1 MPTPAAGADPVK
13 RLIDVRDH
21 PAREAARTALPL
33 LAGVA
38 DRLRSEHDR
47 AADDALRA
55 ELQHTL
61 GRIDDVIG
69 DVWSR
74 AVADPGLPRP

>member
-1 MPTPAAGADPVK
+1 MAADPLE

-38 DRLRSEHDR
+38 DRLRSEHQRTSDH
-47 AADDALRA
+47 ALRA
-55 ELQHTL
+55 ELEHTL
-61 GRIDDVIG
+61 GRIDELIG

-74 AVADPGLPRP
+74 AVADHGLTRP